1 MKGKQMVKAVF
12 SSDRR
17 LLALCCVVFFLCSVL
32 FSMGL
37 WAQEQIVRAMGRLPE
52 QTLAFSDFELSDLA
66 EDGKVL
72 TSQSVDPRMVMKE
85 PPQYVYQVTV

>member
-37 WAQEQIVRAMGRLPE
+37 WAQEQIVRAMGVC
-52 QTLAFSDFELSDLA
+52 LSRRWLFPI
-66 EDGKVL
+66 L
-72 TSQSVDPRMVMKE
+72 SCRI
-85 PPQYVYQVTV
+85 